1 MVLFSH
7 SYQTKAIYGC
17 RKGATTETR
26 VCTER
31 WLSIPCQKKN
41 QPDSF
46 SIKHGRNSQL
56 PRLVAAYTSHSTQ
69 HLFQVRDK
77 NLENTW
83 ARTLPQSHLPPATL
97 LSCLSI
103 FNSAQDT
110 AFLLY
115 IKDLKPCIWYT
126 SGLLL
131 WQAGDAS
138 RQQVQGWR
146 VSLPLPQGQTTH
158 WFSCKLTPQQQWPGD
173 HPVNFK
179 PSRKDKVGCVG

>member
-1 MVLFSH
+1 MGVKREPLQKQEFA
-7 SYQTKAIYGC
+7 Q
-17 RKGATTETR
+17 KGDLPSFAR
-26 VCTER
+26 R
-31 WLSIPCQKKN
+31 S

-77 NLENTW
+77 SLENTC
-83 ARTLPQSHLPPATL
+83 ASTLPQSHLPPTTL

-115 IKDLKPCIWYT
+115 SKDLKSCICYT
-126 SGLLL
+126 SALLL

-146 VSLPLPQGQTTH
+146 VSLPLPQGRPHTGFPANPHPNSDGLETI
-158 WFSCKLTPQQQWPGD
+158 LLILNPQG
-173 HPVNFK
+173 K
-179 PSRKDKVGCVG
+179 TK